1 MKRGCRHA
9 PAAGEEWRK
18 APTPGK
24 CGVGADE
31 ASDAPGGPT
40 ADPDGMIKHNCA
52 RGNCHINQVR
62 GLLRAEVARAS
73 FRQLHYGNF

>member
-40 ADPDGMIKHNCA
+40 ADPDGMIKHN
-52 RGNCHINQVR
+52 
-62 GLLRAEVARAS
+62 
-73 FRQLHYGNF
+73 

>member
-1 MKRGCRHA
+1 MKQGCRHA

-52 RGNCHINQVR
+52 RGNIVE
-62 GLLRAEVARAS
+62 GAVWSEARAYC
-73 FRQLHYGNF
+73 RRAMREIG